1 VYSCLNGKTPN
12 QALQHDSV
20 GIQLL
25 QDSFQLPKERIPI
38 VDGYI
43 HFIRFIRSDR
53 KVLIFGES
61 FTVPKDLV
69 YEYVK
74 ATICTDIHTL
84 QIRHDDQLVDAFE
97 YVVPVD

>member
-1 VYSCLNGKTPN
+1 M
-12 QALQHDSV
+12 

-61 FTVPKDLV
+61 FTVPKDLI

-84 QIRHDDQLVDAFE
+84 QIRHDDQLVDVFE